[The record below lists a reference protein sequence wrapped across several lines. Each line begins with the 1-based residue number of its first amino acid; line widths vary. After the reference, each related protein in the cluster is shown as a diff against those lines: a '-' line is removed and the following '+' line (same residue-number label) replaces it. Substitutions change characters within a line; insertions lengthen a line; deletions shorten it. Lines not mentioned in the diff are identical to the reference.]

1 MLISPNTTIIIIN
14 SYEENNR
21 CVLQLMNLEVC
32 VLPTIFILIDDVISC
47 IMTGEIIE
55 EYPNDYPYP
64 SCLTLGNLNTKCPL
78 HVVVGSNHE
87 QLWIITAYYPSSDK
101 WESDLKTRK
110 EN

>member
-1 MLISPNTTIIIIN
+1 MCLTIDELRGLCTPDNIYLTLHA
-14 SYEENNR
+14 SKR
-21 CVLQLMNLEVC
+21 LEQRG
-32 VLPTIFILIDDVISC
+32 ILIDDVISC

-64 SCLTLGNLNTKCPL
+64 SCL
-78 HVVVGSNHE
+78 VGSNHE

>member
-1 MLISPNTTIIIIN
+1 MCLTIDELRGLCTPDNIYLTLHA
-14 SYEENNR
+14 SKR
-21 CVLQLMNLEVC
+21 LEQRG
-32 VLPTIFILIDDVISC
+32 ILIDDVISC
-47 IMTGEIIE
+47 IMTGEIIG

>member
-1 MLISPNTTIIIIN
+1 MCLTIDELRGLCTPDNIYLTLHA
-14 SYEENNR
+14 SKR
-21 CVLQLMNLEVC
+21 LEQRG
-32 VLPTIFILIDDVISC
+32 ILIDDVISC

-55 EYPNDYPYP
+55 EY
-64 SCLTLGNLNTKCPL
+64 LNTKCPL

>member
-1 MLISPNTTIIIIN
+1 MCLTIDELRGLCTPDNIYLTLHA
-14 SYEENNR
+14 SKR
-21 CVLQLMNLEVC
+21 LEQRG
-32 VLPTIFILIDDVISC
+32 ILIDDVISC

-101 WESDLKTRK
+101 WESEIGRAHV
-110 EN
+110 

>member
-1 MLISPNTTIIIIN
+1 MCLTIDELRGLCTPDNIYLTLHA
-14 SYEENNR
+14 SKR
-21 CVLQLMNLEVC
+21 LE
-32 VLPTIFILIDDVISC
+32 
-47 IMTGEIIE
+47 TGEIIE